1 MNTDYLSRGYIK
13 SWLLDIQEFYGRSN
27 FFIVSSIVL
36 STALLWFFE
45 GVGVVPNLLSVKDF
59 TCISLYLFGVMI
71 IADAINFASADAE
84 D

>member
-1 MNTDYLSRGYIK
+1 VNTGYLSRRYIK

-36 STALLWFFE
+36 STALLWFF
-45 GVGVVPNLLSVKDF
+45 GRIGIVPNQLSVKDF

-71 IADAINFASADAE
+71 IADAINFASTDTE

>member
-1 MNTDYLSRGYIK
+1 MNIGYLSRGYIK

-27 FFIVSSIVL
+27 FFIVSSMVL

-45 GVGVVPNLLSVKDF
+45 GIGIVPNQLSVKDF
-59 TCISLYLFGVMI
+59 TCMSLYLFGVMI
-71 IADAINFASADAE
+71 IADAINFASTNIE